1 MPPDLRAI
9 VDPAHTV
16 LLLQECQK
24 GVIGEHSNLPEM
36 AAAAQVQMIPNV
48 VRLAEAARAAGVRV
62 VHAVAAHPPDFWGA
76 NTNARLFAGT
86 RKSPIKLIQGT
97 PAVEV
102 LDEIGVQGDD
112 IVITRHHGLSPF
124 EGTEID
130 SLLRNEGI
138 RTIVVVGVS
147 INVAVLN
154 VAFDAVNRAYQVV
167 IPRDAVAG
175 TPEEYVDQVFA
186 NTLGYIATVP
196 MTDDVVAAWAR

>member
-1 MPPDLRAI
+1 MPPDLRTI

-24 GVIGEHSNLPEM
+24 GVIGDRSNLPDM
-36 AAAAQVQMIPNV
+36 AAAAKVEMIPNV
-48 VRLAEAARAAGVRV
+48 ARLAAAARAAGVKV
-62 VHAVAAHPPDFWGA
+62 VHATAAHPADFWGA

-86 RKSPIKLIQGT
+86 RKSPVKLIEGT
-97 PAVEV
+97 EAVEV
-102 LDEIGVQGDD
+102 LDEIGVAPEDF
-112 IVITRHHGLSPF
+112 VIARHHGLSPF

-175 TPEEYVDQVFA
+175 TPAEYVDQVFA
-186 NTLGYIATVP
+186 NTLSYIATVP
-196 MTDDVVAAWAR
+196 TTADVVAAWS

>member
-24 GVIGEHSNLPEM
+24 GVIGDRSNLPEM
-36 AAAAQVQMIPNV
+36 AAAAKVEMIPNV
-48 VRLAEAARAAGVRV
+48 ARLAQAARAAGIKV
-62 VHAVAAHPPDFWGA
+62 VHATAAHPSDFWGA
-76 NTNARLFAGT
+76 NSNARLFAGT
-86 RKSPIKLIQGT
+86 RKSPVKLIEGT
-97 PAVEV
+97 EAVEV
-102 LDEIGVQGDD
+102 LDEIGVAPEDF
-112 IVITRHHGLSPF
+112 VIARHHGLSPF

-175 TPEEYVDQVFA
+175 TPAEYVDQVFA
-186 NTLGYIATVP
+186 NTLAYIATVST
-196 MTDDVVAAWAR
+196 TDDVVAAWS